1 MLPEFVEGS
10 PLWESLWA
18 AGVFL
23 VFVLVAWL
31 IYMVMRYIE
40 RKQEDRRKTSLLP
53 QLLTSLNRPIFLL
66 IVTQG
71 IIWALATPSYLDRW
85 RSVLQKASIAMAI
98 IIAAY
103 GIGRA
108 IAAILEWYMRSR
120 GVRRQ
125 ARIDEGLIRFVRR
138 VVLLLFYVFGV
149 LILMAY
155 FDIDISPII
164 AGLGIG
170 GLAVALALQPT
181 LANFFAGTQI
191 VSDRVVR
198 VGDYIELNDG
208 TRGYVTDVG
217 WRSTRI
223 RTPYNNMVIIPNSN
237 LAASIIT
244 NYYGPSMDIGVIV
257 TCGVSYDSDLTQV
270 QTAGLDVARG
280 VIADLDEAI
289 KDFEPW
295 FGFEQFGDS
304 NIDFWV
310 WIQAKDRLASFR
322 LKSELIRRLHA
333 RFEQE
338 GITINYPVRRLV
350 YEENDEQ
357 LPPLPGSTQ

>member
-1 MLPEFVEGS
+1 
-10 PLWESLWA
+10 
-18 AGVFL
+18 
-23 VFVLVAWL
+23 
-31 IYMVMRYIE
+31 MRYVE
-40 RKQEDRRKTSLLP
+40 RKRESRRKTGLLP

-71 IIWALATPSYLDRW
+71 IIWALATPSYLVSW
-85 RSVLQKASIAMAI
+85 HPVLQDISIGVAI
-98 IIAAY
+98 VIAAY
-103 GIGRA
+103 GLGKA

-120 GVRRQ
+120 GVRRK
-125 ARIDEGLIRFVRR
+125 AKIDEGLIRFVRR
-138 VVLLLFYVFGV
+138 IVLLLFYVLGALF
-149 LILMAY
+149 LMTY
-155 FDIDISPII
+155 FHIDLTPII

-244 NYYGPSMDIGVIV
+244 NYYGPTMDIGVIV
-257 TCGVSYDSDLTQV
+257 NCGVSYSSDLTKV
-270 QTAGLDVARG
+270 QTVALDVARE
-280 VIADLDEAI
+280 VVEELDEAV

-350 YEENDEQ
+350 YDEYNP
-357 LPPLPGSTQ
+357 PPLPGGPQ

>member
-1 MLPEFVEGS
+1 MLPEFAEGS

-18 AGVFL
+18 VGVFL
-23 VFVLVAWL
+23 VYLLAAWL
-31 IYMVMRYIE
+31 IYVVMRFIE
-40 RKQEDRRKTSLLP
+40 RKQERRRTKLLP
-53 QLLTSLNRPIFLL
+53 RLLRSLNRPIFLL

-71 IIWALATPSYLDRW
+71 IIWALATPSYLVSW
-85 RSVLQKASIAMAI
+85 HPVLQDISIALAI

-103 GIGRA
+103 GLGKA
-108 IAAILEWYMRSR
+108 IAAIIEWYMRSR
-120 GVRRQ
+120 GVRRK
-125 ARIDEGLIRFVRR
+125 AKIDEGLVRFIRRI
-138 VVLLLFYVFGV
+138 VLLAFYVLGALF
-149 LILMAY
+149 LMAY
-155 FDIDISPII
+155 FHIDLTPII

-244 NYYGPSMDIGVIV
+244 NYYGPTMDIGVIV
-257 TCGVSYDSDLTQV
+257 NCGVSYSSDLTQV
-270 QTAGLDVARG
+270 QTAALDVARN
-280 VIADLDEAI
+280 VIEELDEAV
-289 KDFEPW
+289 KTFEPW

-357 LPPLPGSTQ
+357 PPPLPGSQQ

>member
-1 MLPEFVEGS
+1 VLPEFAEGS
-10 PLWESLWA
+10 ILWESLWSV
-18 AGVFL
+18 GVFL
-23 VFVLVAWL
+23 VYLLVAWL
-31 IYMVMRYIE
+31 IYLVMRYIE
-40 RKQEDRRKTSLLP
+40 RKQEGQRKTGLLSK
-53 QLLTSLNRPIFLL
+53 LLTSLNKPIFLL

-71 IIWALATPSYLDRW
+71 IIWALATPSYLISW
-85 RSVLQKASIAMAI
+85 HSVLQDISIAVAI
-98 IIAAY
+98 VIAAY
-103 GIGRA
+103 GLGKA
-108 IAAILEWYMRSR
+108 IAAIVEWYMRSR
-120 GVRRQ
+120 GVRRK
-125 ARIDEGLIRFVRR
+125 AKIDEGLIRFVRR
-138 VVLLLFYVFGV
+138 ILLIVFYVFGV
-149 LILMAY
+149 LILLAY

-191 VSDRVVR
+191 VADRVVR

-223 RTPYNNMVIIPNSN
+223 RTPYNNRVIIPNSS
-237 LAASIIT
+237 LSASIIT
-244 NYYGPSMDIGVIV
+244 NYYWPTMDIGVIV
-257 TCGVSYDSDLTQV
+257 NCGVSYSSDLTKV
-270 QTAGLDVARG
+270 QTVTLEVARN
-280 VIADLDEAI
+280 VIEDMDEAV

-295 FGFEQFGDS
+295 FCFEQFGDS

-310 WIQAKDRLASFR
+310 WIQAKNRLSSFR

-333 RFEQE
+333 SFEQE

-350 YEENDEQ
+350 YEENDGQ
-357 LPPLPGSTQ
+357 PPLLPGSPQ